1 MMTKL
6 NTTFKPP
13 SLAQH
18 FESPDDYCSCFG
30 WLCGYSAD
38 IGFLDD
44 ALERYTR
51 RTHAQR
57 AYEGRIQ
64 VALMLDPSN
73 PQIGPVD
80 VPGALHVALVGPR
93 SCRLLHAKVAL
104 LGFRHVSD
112 RKQWRLRL
120 IVATG
125 NWTRETLER
134 SLDLAWRMDLA
145 KEDLKNEEDSVT
157 QACADIAAAWNM
169 LTWVRSRCDCRAL
182 SARRADLRGFPSDSA
197 IFEKWIKEAA
207 RRGNGGSPRFFDSR
221 QRSLLDQLPEMIR
234 THASST
240 ARNYLG
246 MASGF
251 YESSDS
257 SDKVPSVLK
266 SIVAG
271 LREVDLLTKEPE
283 IDVFVNPMACQ
294 AVADSVCSINEAGWH
309 VREAGIPDYFKAASR
324 SLHAKF
330 IFSANW
336 RDNSNLCNS
345 AWLYLGS
352 GNLTS
357 PGFANSLDMEIGNL
371 EAGVVFAPES
381 LQWCAAKGIEPDCLV
396 TNMLPVQWETEVA
409 QIPGALL
416 AGSDMP
422 DPETCY
428 VAPPVAYLTWAVE
441 DERSWLLTSDDSKDA
456 VFDVLNES
464 GQACHR
470 DGVKGFQWQGKKPRQ
485 VRVHWRTDDQE
496 QKAWVPV
503 IDELGRIA
511 GTVLLP
517 IDIDEAWGQLANFP
531 MPPEDEEIES
541 NGDGEPH
548 NGGEHPGKFGTVVA
562 KYPVRQMMQLIENI
576 AAKQTAVAR
585 ADWITWCTRL
595 EQCLIQAANSK
606 ILHEFVSLQL
616 NPISPLWHTPFRPG
630 FAEDASTL
638 EGAIYEMALK
648 RVEDAWKVADL
659 HRIGGPE

>member
-1 MMTKL
+1 MSKL
-6 NTTFKPP
+6 KSTFKPP

-18 FESPDDYCSCFG
+18 FEPPDDYCSCFG

-38 IGFLDD
+38 ISFLDD

-51 RTHAQR
+51 RTQAQR

-64 VALMLDPSN
+64 IALMLDPSN

-80 VPGALHVALVGPR
+80 APGALHVPLVGSRPF
-93 SCRLLHAKVAL
+93 RLLHAKVAI
-104 LGFRHVSD
+104 LGFHHASD
-112 RKQWRLRL
+112 RKKWQLRL

-134 SLDLAWRMDLA
+134 SLDLAWRIDLA
-145 KEDLKNEEDSVT
+145 KEDLKVEDDSVT
-157 QACADIAAAWNM
+157 QACADITAAWNM
-169 LTWVRSRCDCRAL
+169 LSWVRSRYDCRVL
-182 SARRADLRGFPSDSA
+182 SARRADLQGFPSDSA
-197 IFEKWIKEAA
+197 IVEKWIKKAA
-207 RRGNGGSPRFFDSR
+207 KRGNGGSPRFFDSR
-221 QRSLLDQLPEMIR
+221 QESLLDQLPEMIK

-246 MASGF
+246 MGSGF

-266 SIVAG
+266 RVVAR
-271 LREVDLLTKEPE
+271 LREADLLTKEPE
-283 IDVFVNPMACQ
+283 IDVFVNPLGCQ
-294 AVADSVCSINEAGWH
+294 AVADSVCAINKAGWH
-309 VREAGIPDYFKAASR
+309 VREAGIPDYFGAASR

-330 IFSANW
+330 IFSANS

-345 AWLYLGS
+345 AWLYQGS

-357 PGFANSLDMEIGNL
+357 PGFANSMDSNIGNL
-371 EAGVVFAPES
+371 EAGIVFVPES
-381 LQWCAAKGIEPDCLV
+381 LQWDATKRIEPDRIV

-409 QIPGALL
+409 QTRGALL
-416 AGSDMP
+416 PGSDMP
-422 DPETCY
+422 EPETCY
-428 VAPPVAYLTWAVE
+428 AAPPVAYLIWAVE
-441 DERSWLLTSDDSKDA
+441 DERRWLLTSDGSQDSS
-456 VFDVLNES
+456 FDIVDES

-470 DGVKGFQWQGKKPRQ
+470 DSARGFLWQGKRPRQ
-485 VRVHWRTDDQE
+485 VQVRWRTNDQE
-496 QKAWVPV
+496 QKAWVSV

-511 GTVLLP
+511 GTVLPP
-517 IDIDEAWGQLANFP
+517 IDIDEAWGQLASFP
-531 MPPEDEEIES
+531 MPPEDEEIDS
-541 NGDGEPH
+541 NGDGESH
-548 NGGEHPGKFGTVVA
+548 NGGEHSNPFETSNA

-576 AAKQTAVAR
+576 AAKQTSVSR
-585 ADWITWCTRL
+585 ADWVTWCTRF

-606 ILHEFVSLQL
+606 VLQEFLNLQL
-616 NPISPLWHTPFRPG
+616 NPLSPLWQPPFRPG

-638 EGAIYEMALK
+638 EGAFYEKTLK
-648 RVEDAWKVADL
+648 RVEDAWKVANL

>member
-1 MMTKL
+1 MMSKL
-6 NTTFKPP
+6 NSTFKPP

-18 FESPDDYCSCFG
+18 FEPADDYCSCFG

-73 PQIGPVD
+73 PQIGPID
-80 VPGALHVALVGPR
+80 VPGVLHLPLVGLRPF
-93 SCRLLHAKVAL
+93 RLLHAKVAL

-112 RKQWRLRL
+112 RRRWRLRL
-120 IVATG
+120 IVSTG

-134 SLDLAWRMDLA
+134 SLDLAWCIDLA
-145 KEDLKNEEDSVT
+145 KEDMKAEDDSIT
-157 QACADIAAAWNM
+157 QACTDIAAVWNM
-169 LTWVRSRCDCRAL
+169 LDWVRSQCDCRAL
-182 SARRADLRGFPSDSA
+182 SVRRTDLQDFPSESA
-197 IFEKWIKEAA
+197 IFEKWIKKAVN
-207 RRGNGGSPRFFDSR
+207 RGNGGSPRFFDNR
-221 QRSLLDQLPEMIR
+221 QKSLLDQLPQMVK
-234 THASST
+234 THGSDT

-246 MASGF
+246 MGSGF
-251 YESSDS
+251 YESSEAR
-257 SDKVPSVLK
+257 DKVPSVLK
-266 SIVAG
+266 RIVAS
-271 LREVDLLTKEPE
+271 LQDAELLTKQPE

-294 AVADSVCSINEAGWH
+294 AVADSVCSINKAGWT
-309 VREAGIPDYFKAASR
+309 VRVAGIPDYFKAASR

-330 IFSANW
+330 VFSANA
-336 RDNSNLCNS
+336 RGNSHLCNS

-352 GNLTS
+352 GNLTG
-357 PGFANSLDMEIGNL
+357 PGFANAMGAEIGNL

-381 LQWCAAKGIEPDCLV
+381 LQWYVAKGTEPDRV
-396 TNMLPVQWETEVA
+396 VSNVLPVQWETEVA
-409 QIPGALL
+409 QTPGALL
-416 AGSDMP
+416 PGSDMP
-422 DPETCY
+422 APETCY
-428 VAPPVAYLTWAVE
+428 AAPPVAYFLWATE
-441 DERSWLLTSDDSKDA
+441 ENECWLLTSDESKEA

-470 DGVKGFQWQGKKPRQ
+470 DSAERFQWQGKRPRQ
-485 VRVHWRTDDQE
+485 VQVCWRTDEEE

-511 GTVLLP
+511 GTVLPP

-531 MPPEDEEIES
+531 MPPEDEEIQS

-548 NGGEHPGKFGTVVA
+548 NGDEHPSPFGTVIG
-562 KYPVRQMMQLIENI
+562 KYPVRQMMQFIENI
-576 AAKQTAVAR
+576 AAKQTSVAR
-585 ADWITWCTRL
+585 PDWVTWCTRF
-595 EQCLIQAANSK
+595 EQCLIQAADSK
-606 ILHEFVSLQL
+606 VLQEFASLQL
-616 NPISPLWHTPFRPG
+616 NPLSSLWYAPFRPS
-630 FAEDASTL
+630 FAENAETA
-638 EGAIYEMALK
+638 EGALYETVLK